1 MASTSTY
8 VDVHVL
14 HSVPPS
20 NPNRDD
26 NGSPKH
32 AQYGGA
38 RRARVSSQAWKR
50 ATRVAM
56 ANDGTQPD
64 SARSTRTKRI
74 GALIAARLAEVS
86 GVGAEAATRITNAML
101 ATLRIT
107 PGRRPSETAYLLYF
121 GRAQVDR
128 IVALVAGQAAELATL
143 DDAGLTAAVAPL
155 DVRAQLG
162 SGHPV
167 DVALFGRMVAQVPQL
182 NVDAAVQVA
191 HALSTHRV
199 EVEFDFFTAL
209 DDEKSPSDGPGAEMM
224 DAAEFHSALYY
235 RFASIGMNQLAV
247 NLDGDAAAALQA
259 VQRFLPAFVKSL
271 PNGRQS
277 GFAHHTPPFLTS
289 IAVRECPVNLVAAFE
304 QPVRSGDG
312 LAVESAVRFAA
323 AYDEAR
329 DLWGY
334 PAISIGSTYP
344 GAYAD
349 RLAPALGPPLAFR
362 DSVAGVLGV
371 LAERQWT
378 YDD

>member
-1 MASTSTY
+1 MASNNTY

-50 ATRVAM
+50 ATRVSM
-56 ANDGTQPD
+56 ANDGAEPE
-64 SARSTRTKRI
+64 SAKSTRTKRI
-74 GALIAARLAEVS
+74 GALIAGRLAEVA
-86 GVGAEAATRITNAML
+86 GIGAEEATRITNAML
-101 ATLRIT
+101 ATLHIT

-121 GRAQVDR
+121 GRAQVER
-128 IVALVAGQAAELATL
+128 IVALVADRAAELASL
-143 DDAGLTAAVAPL
+143 DKAQLTAAVAPL
-155 DVRAQLG
+155 EVRAQLG

-167 DVALFGRMVAQVPQL
+167 DVALFGRMIAQVPQL

-209 DDEKSPSDGPGAEMM
+209 DDEKSQAEGSGAEMM
-224 DAAEFHSALYY
+224 DAAEFNSALYY
-235 RFASIGMNQLAV
+235 RFASIGMDQLVA

-259 VQRFLPAFVKSL
+259 VQRFLPAFVKSV

-277 GFAHHTPPFLTS
+277 SFAHHTLPFLTS
-289 IAVRECPVNLVAAFE
+289 IAVRECPVNLVSAFE
-304 QPVRSGDG
+304 RPVRSGNG
-312 LAVESAVRFAA
+312 LAVESAVRFATA
-323 AYDEAR
+323 HEEAR

-334 PAISIGSTYP
+334 PAIGVSSTYP
-344 GAYAD
+344 VAYAD
-349 RLAPALGPPLAFR
+349 QLSGALGEPLSFR
-362 DSVAGVLGV
+362 DAVAGVLGV

-378 YDD
+378 RDG